1 MSVAAMLIGG
11 PATLPWT
18 FLGSFLLNLST
29 AYSGSGG
36 LDEPT
41 WAAAAVVI
49 AAASMLQ
56 AAIGGTTL
64 RQAIGYPAPLDN
76 GRDLCRFFFLT
87 PVFCLTSATFSLS
100 GLYVLGV
107 MPRADL
113 KTNWVSWWIGDT
125 LGVLLVLPL
134 MLVIAGEPRDLWRR
148 RALPMAPPMLLF
160 FALFVTMFVRVSKWE
175 HDESLLEFRLLSHEI
190 VDRIH
195 TGLEEQEVFLEQLER
210 SFSRPVTPSASDFH
224 YLVERLLLR
233 FPLIQA
239 VEWAPRIEETQRATF
254 EEARRTDMPGFQV
267 READPAGRPRRAGQ
281 RAQYYPVV

>member
-76 GRDLCRFFFLT
+76 GPDISRFFF
-87 PVFCLTSATFSLS
+87 SH
-100 GLYVLGV
+100 
-107 MPRADL
+107 R
-113 KTNWVSWWIGDT
+113 
-125 LGVLLVLPL
+125 
-134 MLVIAGEPRDLWRR
+134 
-148 RALPMAPPMLLF
+148 F
-160 FALFVTMFVRVSKWE
+160 FV
-175 HDESLLEFRLLSHEI
+175 
-190 VDRIH
+190 
-195 TGLEEQEVFLEQLER
+195 
-210 SFSRPVTPSASDFH
+210 
-224 YLVERLLLR
+224 
-233 FPLIQA
+233 
-239 VEWAPRIEETQRATF
+239 
-254 EEARRTDMPGFQV
+254 
-267 READPAGRPRRAGQ
+267 
-281 RAQYYPVV
+281 